1 VQSDLTEPVRRG
13 HVRLLMAAT
22 AISSFDRFVTGPV
35 LVTLAVAF
43 STDLAAAALT
53 ASAYYV
59 LYGLGQPFWG
69 ISSDRLGRVRTM
81 RLALAVVVLAG
92 GATAI
97 APTLPALVAARAVAG
112 AAMGAVVPVCLVYL
126 GDAVPFAR
134 RQAAL
139 TDLTAATAAGI
150 TAATALGGVLAATV
164 SWRAALLLP
173 AVAAAV
179 LLCLFSRL
187 PEPFRTP
194 GRSGLRVVL
203 RQRWGRVVLALS
215 LVEGAVLL
223 GLLTYLVP
231 ALESTGSSPTVAG
244 LVVALYGVSLLL
256 ASRLVKRAVG
266 RTSPR
271 ALIGVG
277 TGVLVLAYLV
287 LAVSQ
292 GVVAVGLGAVLIGA
306 GWAAMH
312 TTMQTWATEAV
323 PAARATMVSLFAGA
337 LFLGSGIATAALAPL
352 AGRDRWGLMFAGAA
366 VVAAGFGVVA
376 GVSRGRFPP
385 PAPGA
390 RLDAADA

>member
-1 VQSDLTEPVRRG
+1 MTSDPGGPVHRG

-22 AISSFDRFVTGPV
+22 AASAFDRFVTGPV
-35 LVTLAVAF
+35 LVTLALAF
-43 STDLAAAALT
+43 STDLAATALAA
-53 ASAYYV
+53 SVYYV

-81 RLALAVVVLAG
+81 QLALSVVVLAG
-92 GATAI
+92 VATAV
-97 APTLPALVAARAVAG
+97 APTLPALIVARAVAG

-126 GDAVPFAR
+126 GDAVPFTR
-134 RQAAL
+134 RQVAL

-164 SWRAALLLP
+164 SWRAALVLP

-179 LLCLFSRL
+179 LLCLLPRL
-187 PEPFRTP
+187 PEPARAP
-194 GRSGLRVVL
+194 AARQGLRVVL
-203 RQRWGRVVLALS
+203 RQPWGRAVLALS

-223 GLLTYLVP
+223 GLLAYLVP

-266 RTSPR
+266 RTSPA

-277 TGVLVLAYLV
+277 AAVLVLAYLV

-292 GVVAVGLGAVLIGA
+292 ELVPVGLGAVLIGA
-306 GWAAMH
+306 GWAPMH
-312 TTMQTWATEAV
+312 STMQTWATEAV
-323 PAARATMVSLFAGA
+323 PTARATMVSLFAGV
-337 LFLGSGIATAALAPL
+337 LFLGSGLATAALAPL
-352 AGRDRWGLMFAGAA
+352 AGRDRWMLVFGGAA

-376 GVSRGRFPP
+376 AISRARFRLARDDGA
-385 PAPGA
+385 APV
-390 RLDAADA
+390 

>member
-1 VQSDLTEPVRRG
+1 MTSDPGGPVRRG

-22 AISSFDRFVTGPV
+22 AASAFDRFVTGPV
-35 LVTLAVAF
+35 LVTLALAF
-43 STDLAAAALT
+43 STDLAATALAA
-53 ASAYYV
+53 SVYYV

-81 RLALAVVVLAG
+81 QLALSVVVLAG
-92 GATAI
+92 VATAV
-97 APTLPALVAARAVAG
+97 APTLPALIVARAVAG

-126 GDAVPFAR
+126 GDAVPFTR
-134 RQAAL
+134 RQVAL

-164 SWRAALLLP
+164 SWRAALVLP

-179 LLCLFSRL
+179 LLCLLPRL
-187 PEPFRTP
+187 PEPARAP
-194 GRSGLRVVL
+194 AARQGLRVVL
-203 RQRWGRVVLALS
+203 RQPWGRAVLALS

-223 GLLTYLVP
+223 GLLAYLVP

-266 RTSPR
+266 RTSPA

-277 TGVLVLAYLV
+277 AAVLVLAYLV

-292 GVVAVGLGAVLIGA
+292 ELVPVGLGAVLIGA
-306 GWAAMH
+306 GWAPMH
-312 TTMQTWATEAV
+312 STMQTWATEAV
-323 PAARATMVSLFAGA
+323 PTARATMVSLFAGV
-337 LFLGSGIATAALAPL
+337 LFLGSGLATAALAPL
-352 AGRDRWGLMFAGAA
+352 AGRDRWMLVFGGAA

-376 GVSRGRFPP
+376 AISRARFRLARDDGA
-385 PAPGA
+385 APV
-390 RLDAADA
+390 